1 MWIIFTEQCERIT
14 QVAHDNRATVIEL
27 LRSLTKNECLWVIC
41 SGCSP
46 KMSKWGN
53 HLFFRNKWF
62 AQKTYEPI
70 SNPVI
75 QYKTKCVLMLWL
87 IVLLF
92 VLWCCSYCSY
102 CLLRIFKF
110 LMLCLCGCE
119 FVLWLSFD
127 CLNCL
132 IVFLIFHSKNIVL
145 FFYACLNCLMLFC
158 WLT

>member
-87 IVLLF
+87 IYIIYENGIQQVKISIWTF
-92 VLWCCSYCSY
+92 NYVVIEHYICKDS
-102 CLLRIFKF
+102 
-110 LMLCLCGCE
+110 
-119 FVLWLSFD
+119 
-127 CLNCL
+127 LNC
-132 IVFLIFHSKNIVL
+132 FLETIITFQLKINEAFL
-145 FFYACLNCLMLFC
+145 LEC
-158 WLT
+158 TQK